1 MTFSLHD
8 FFAVFFFFF
17 FFATVL
23 PVEGLFIGS
32 VGMAQSS

>member
-8 FFAVFFFFF
+8 FFAVFFFF

>member
-8 FFAVFFFFF
+8 FFAVFFF

>member
-8 FFAVFFFFF
+8 FFAVFFFF
-17 FFATVL
+17 ATVL
-23 PVEGLFIGS
+23 PVKGLFIGS